1 MFCSRCG
8 NHVENETNYCNK
20 CGNFLG
26 DNVNNVFIQPQFEQN
41 PRVNNLNQNE
51 PFAVYNID
59 NSVNVVKKKNN
70 KKTVLIGVGSGLV
83 LLIFIVIVVALF
95 SSNKS
100 NYYFSTNEDYNN
112 ENNTTVTENRNN
124 SKPGKYQTVIVV
136 DNTYSG
142 IKISNTNDAYKLIE
156 KDSVSQKSKCPSE
169 IKKIEN
175 EIIEKYNITAVNLCE
190 MDVNFAKELENVF
203 EVIYRDYPTAR
214 GYITNLTLKNTN
226 IMSENGVIAAF
237 MPIFNFATSDSDS
250 SYPWVMKTQVLLS
263 SDFFLNKSKLESSTA
278 SGSASGHFPPN
289 STIYSPLAHEL
300 GHYLSFLAMMRY
312 YKIDSVLLIDNSNLD
327 KFYKLY
333 SDFTKGNYSLSMIK
347 EAYNNYKRDTNT
359 TMSMDEWRGTISKY
373 ALAKNNSG
381 EYIYDETIAEAFH
394 DVYLNNDKAR
404 DASKYIV
411 KVLKEKLES

>member
-26 DNVNNVFIQPQFEQN
+26 ENVNNVFIQPQFEQN

-359 TMSMDEWRGTISKY
+359 TMNMDEWRGTISKY

>member
-26 DNVNNVFIQPQFEQN
+26 ENVNNVFIQPQFEQN